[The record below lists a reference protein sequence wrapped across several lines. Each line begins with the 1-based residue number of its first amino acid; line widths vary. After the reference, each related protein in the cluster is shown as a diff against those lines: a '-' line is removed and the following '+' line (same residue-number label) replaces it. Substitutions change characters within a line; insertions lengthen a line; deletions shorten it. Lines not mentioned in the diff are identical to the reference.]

1 MTRPHSSVLRAA
13 TIALSLA
20 ACAFASA
27 ASAQETVRLGN
38 LKLAH
43 FGAVSYMTQLTGKCG
58 IKVDE
63 KLFAKGPDVMQAM
76 VANELDVGA
85 TASEAS
91 ISARAVGVP
100 IYVVAGFAKGG
111 ARLVAAPNSGIRTIA
126 DLKGKRVGV
135 TRGGIQE
142 ILLAAELGK
151 NNLTFS
157 DQPGKDVQL
166 TYLNYPDL
174 NQALLGKNLDV
185 IMQTEPQSSQA
196 INNGFGVEVMKPYD
210 TAIGSPVRTLVMT
223 EKFYREKPELAQKL
237 MNCFV
242 MATKAFIDDPK
253 LASKY
258 VRETL
263 FKGQVSEADFDAAI
277 GNAPYSYD
285 ITPEHLQIT
294 GDTMAKYGV
303 GKFPKGPTATEYV
316 KTDLLD
322 KAKIANGIK

>member
-1 MTRPHSSVLRAA
+1 MIRISKFPSIAA
-13 TIALSLA
+13 VVAIAAFCSTA
-20 ACAFASA
+20 A
-27 ASAQETVRLGN
+27 AQEVVRLGN

-43 FGAVSYMTQLTGKCG
+43 FGAVSYMTQLTSKCG

-63 KLFAKGPDVMQAM
+63 KLFAKGPDVMQAI
-76 VANELDVGA
+76 VAGELDVGA
-85 TASEAS
+85 SASEAA
-91 ISARAVGVP
+91 ISARAAGIP

-111 ARLVAAPNSGIRTIA
+111 ARLVAAPGANMKTIE

-151 NNLTFS
+151 HNLTFS
-157 DQPGKDVQL
+157 DQPGKDVTI

-174 NQALLGKNLDV
+174 NIALQSKNLDV

-223 EKFYREKPELAQKL
+223 EKFYKEKPALAQKF

-242 MATKAFIDDPK
+242 MSTKAFIDDPK

-285 ITPEHLQIT
+285 ITPEHLQVT
-294 GDTMAKYGV
+294 ADTMAKYGV
-303 GKFPKGPTATEYV
+303 GKFKVAPVATEYV
-316 KTDLLD
+316 KVDLLE
-322 KAKIANGIK
+322 KAKAANGVK

>member
-1 MTRPHSSVLRAA
+1 MTRLQKSSLG
-13 TIALSLA
+13 ALALA
-20 ACAFASA
+20 AFTSI
-27 ASAQETVRLGN
+27 ASAQEVVRLGN

-43 FGAVSYMTQLTGKCG
+43 FGAVSYTTQLTAKCG
-58 IKVDE
+58 IKVEE
-63 KLFAKGPDVMQAM
+63 KLFPKGPDVMQAM
-76 VANELDVGA
+76 VAGELDVGA

-91 ISARAVGVP
+91 VAARAVGIP

-111 ARLVAAPNSGIRTIA
+111 ARLIALPGSNIKTIE

-135 TRGGIQE
+135 TRGSIQE

-151 NNLTFS
+151 HNLTFS
-157 DQPGKDVQL
+157 DQPGKDVTI
-166 TYLNYPDL
+166 TYLLYPDL
-174 NQALLGKNLDV
+174 NQALISKNLDV

-196 INNGFGVEVMKPYD
+196 LSGGYGYEVMKPYD
-210 TAIGSPVRTLVMT
+210 TAIGSPSRTLVMT
-223 EKFYREKPELAQKL
+223 EKFYKEKPALAQKF

-263 FKGQVSEADFDAAI
+263 FKGQVTEADFDAAI

-294 GDTMAKYGV
+294 GDIMAKYGV
-303 GKFPKGPTATEYV
+303 GKFPKGPVATEYV
-316 KTDLLD
+316 KTDLLE
-322 KAKIANGIK
+322 KAKAANGIK

>member
-1 MTRPHSSVLRAA
+1 MTRSIPSSLIAA
-13 TIALSLA
+13 LA
-20 ACAFASA
+20 AIAVVVCTAPAT
-27 ASAQETVRLGN
+27 AQEVVRLGN

-43 FGAVSYMTQLTGKCG
+43 FGAVSYTTQLGAKCG

-63 KLFAKGPDVMQAM
+63 KLFAKGPDVMQAI
-76 VANELDVGA
+76 VSGDLDVGA

-91 ISARAVGVP
+91 ISARAAGIP

-111 ARLVAAPNSGIRTIA
+111 ARLVAAPGSGIRTVA

-223 EKFYREKPELAQKL
+223 EKFYKEKPELAQKV

-316 KTDLLD
+316 KTDLLE
-322 KAKIANGIK
+322 KAKVANGIK